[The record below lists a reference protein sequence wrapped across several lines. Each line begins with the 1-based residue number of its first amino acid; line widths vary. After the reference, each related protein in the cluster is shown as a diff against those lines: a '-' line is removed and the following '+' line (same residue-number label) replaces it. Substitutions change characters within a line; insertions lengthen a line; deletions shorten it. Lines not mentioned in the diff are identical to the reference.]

1 MQTMITPDRGQLLIG
16 KNRNP
21 FAVIFFSIITLG
33 IYWLVWVYKVNNEI
47 RQHEQMVH
55 VSPGVTVL
63 AQFVPIANIISDY
76 NLATRIQR
84 MEIADQ
90 SNNQIAPVVTIIL
103 LFFFGIGYVFQVQ
116 SHLNAHWDGHRFA
129 AQRYSQQLAA
139 AAQQTLPP
147 AQPQQQVPL
156 AAPPAMVPA
165 PVVVPPPIVVALP
178 TALAADAPAD
188 GPALP
193 PG

>member
-165 PVVVPPPIVVALP
+165 PVVVPPPSCVALP
-178 TALAADAPAD
+178 TALAADSPAD